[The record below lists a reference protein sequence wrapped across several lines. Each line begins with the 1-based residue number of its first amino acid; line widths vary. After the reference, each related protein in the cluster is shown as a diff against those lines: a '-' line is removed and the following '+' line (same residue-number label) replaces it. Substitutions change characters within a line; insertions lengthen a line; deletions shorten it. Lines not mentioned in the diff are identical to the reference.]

1 MNINHH
7 SDHRP
12 EIGSGKPIKLPP
24 KRDWSK
30 KTTFGGV
37 SWSPEL
43 CRDPPSPDKRL
54 GAQGAEVWA
63 AQFGE
68 RAKAA
73 FVQPLSQLLG
83 EPMKLS
89 RDDASRLYNVP
100 PGASFVNYAR
110 RRGSQRW
117 GWRGRIVV
125 EHWPIA
131 DSEFALHAGRA
142 VQDMIEDRAG
152 DLRVCARNRWRP
164 EPFRFVILSLPRSWA
179 WAGEARQLAPS
190 EVAGALPVVIGM
202 AESFPILEALA
213 ACAPLSMSSGDA
225 GIAAARRRRTQAIH

>member
-1 MNINHH
+1 MNDDFHP
-7 SDHRP
+7 DQTPDVLPGRP
-12 EIGSGKPIKLPP
+12 NGHAAP
-24 KRDWSK
+24 KRDWSRDA
-30 KTTFGGV
+30 FRGV

-43 CRDPPSPDKRL
+43 CRDPPLGERL
-54 GAQGAEVWA
+54 SARGAEVWA

-73 FVQPLSQLLG
+73 FVEPLSRLLG
-83 EPMKLS
+83 EPMRLS

-110 RRGSQRW
+110 RRGSRRW
-117 GWRGRIVV
+117 GWRGHIVV

-142 VQDMIEDRAG
+142 VQDMIEDRTG

-164 EPFRFVILSLPRSWA
+164 EPFRFVIMSLPRSWA
-179 WAGEARQLAPS
+179 WAPGRPGSL
-190 EVAGALPVVIGM
+190 LPVVIGM
-202 AESFPILEALA
+202 VESFPILEALA
-213 ACAPLSMSSGDA
+213 ASAPLSMSSGDA
-225 GIAAARRRRTQAIH
+225 GVAVRPKRAKSPIH